1 MENIIINL
9 FGQLLQLNQQRI
21 NNWNKIQQLQG
32 SWNTFKLSLLDP
44 AFKDSQSFSN
54 EFQSKIDEL
63 YVLEFNDDQM
73 DSLAIIG
80 DMIDK
85 LNPEIDDFDEK
96 IRITIQNCQTNRLV
110 RKKIIDLLR
119 KKFNDSNSTTVDNN
133 NNVIN
138 ETLMNIDDHEPQTT
152 SNGSTQIKPL
162 TTTIEIAESN
172 SISDNG
178 DQLPLIT
185 NHRSNIQNRPNRRHQ
200 SNQQFYQG
208 KRRYRC
214 PDCKRSFRSNP
225 KRRDHQSKCH

>member
-1 MENIIINL
+1 
-9 FGQLLQLNQQRI
+9 
-21 NNWNKIQQLQG
+21 
-32 SWNTFKLSLLDP
+32 
-44 AFKDSQSFSN
+44 
-54 EFQSKIDEL
+54 
-63 YVLEFNDDQM
+63 
-73 DSLAIIG
+73 
-80 DMIDK
+80 MIDK

-110 RKKIIDLLR
+110 RKKIIDLFR

-185 NHRSNIQNRPNRRHQ
+185 NHRSNIQNRLNRNDRRKKI
-200 SNQQFYQG
+200 NQQFYQG
-208 KRRYRC
+208 KRQYRC
-214 PDCKRSFRSNP
+214 PDCSRSFRSNQ
-225 KRRDHQSKCH
+225 KRRDHQSKHH

>member
-1 MENIIINL
+1 MFE
-9 FGQLLQLNQQRI
+9 
-21 NNWNKIQQLQG
+21 K
-32 SWNTFKLSLLDP
+32 NT
-44 AFKDSQSFSN
+44 
-54 EFQSKIDEL
+54 
-63 YVLEFNDDQM
+63 
-73 DSLAIIG
+73 

-152 SNGSTQIKPL
+152 SNGSTQIEPL

-185 NHRSNIQNRPNRRHQ
+185 NHRSDSQNRLNQNDRRKKI
-200 SNQQFYQG
+200 NQQFYQG
-208 KRRYRC
+208 KRQYRC
-214 PDCKRSFRSNP
+214 PDCSRSFRSNQ
-225 KRRDHQSKCH
+225 KRRDHQSKHH

>member
-1 MENIIINL
+1 MSKQHLNAVNTSSSSLSSTINSKNEKLFNHNDGDDIIN
-9 FGQLLQLNQQRI
+9 NS
-21 NNWNKIQQLQG
+21 NNEN
-32 SWNTFKLSLLDP
+32 S
-44 AFKDSQSFSN
+44 
-54 EFQSKIDEL
+54 
-63 YVLEFNDDQM
+63 
-73 DSLAIIG
+73 AI
-80 DMIDK
+80 
-85 LNPEIDDFDEK
+85 
-96 IRITIQNCQTNRLV
+96 
-110 RKKIIDLLR
+110 
-119 KKFNDSNSTTVDNN
+119 NN

-208 KRRYRC
+208 KRQYRC
-214 PDCKRSFRSNP
+214 PDCSRSFRSNQ
-225 KRRDHQSKCH
+225 KRRDHQSKHH

>member
-80 DMIDK
+80 G
-85 LNPEIDDFDEK
+85 E
-96 IRITIQNCQTNRLV
+96 
-110 RKKIIDLLR
+110 
-119 KKFNDSNSTTVDNN
+119 
-133 NNVIN
+133 
-138 ETLMNIDDHEPQTT
+138 
-152 SNGSTQIKPL
+152 
-162 TTTIEIAESN
+162 
-172 SISDNG
+172 
-178 DQLPLIT
+178 
-185 NHRSNIQNRPNRRHQ
+185 
-200 SNQQFYQG
+200 
-208 KRRYRC
+208 
-214 PDCKRSFRSNP
+214 
-225 KRRDHQSKCH
+225 